1 MNPPLTPLLV
11 LLGLPWIL
19 TACVPQRESVR
30 EITFSLWG
38 ATEQLKAEEAIV
50 AEFEKQHPGIRV
62 RLMPMGAR
70 YLEKLQAMFV
80 GQAAPDVIMIEISM
94 YDNWASRGV
103 LADLTEDLR
112 KITRDHPLLP
122 VPQRAFERNG
132 RFFGIPINCHGHVA
146 YVNLDAFRATGV
158 PLPDETWTWEKLL
171 AQSPLLSRRHGNSL
185 ALTDYALLIPQFP
198 IFLTAEGA
206 TLFDSDSL
214 PTRVTA
220 DQPAVHRAFDLVRRL
235 QASGCAVPPE
245 VQSDQGD
252 FQLFR
257 DGRLAVYFAGRWIV
271 PELLGKTSFAW
282 DVFSVPAG
290 TAGSVTVHGGT
301 VLSVWS
307 KSRHPEEARA
317 FVRFYASQ
325 DGARRSMLA
334 GRYAPVY
341 ADLAFQPE
349 FLSLA
354 PPRNM
359 RKFSETMGEGRAR
372 LPYYGP
378 GMGQVGDILLGRA
391 GQALVQPEIPV
402 SEIVRGLCFDLQ
414 RWLDQPRSTYPREV
428 P

>member
-1 MNPPLTPLLV
+1 RLANIFFPGGIGSGGRHHPLNPPLTPLLV

-257 DGRLAVYFAGRWIV
+257 DGRLAVYFAGRWIS
-271 PELLGKTSFAW
+271 PEYAKIFRNDGGGSGAAALLRSGHGSGRRY
-282 DVFSVPAG
+282 SPG
-290 TAGSVTVHGGT
+290 T
-301 VLSVWS
+301 
-307 KSRHPEEARA
+307 
-317 FVRFYASQ
+317 
-325 DGARRSMLA
+325 
-334 GRYAPVY
+334 
-341 ADLAFQPE
+341 
-349 FLSLA
+349 
-354 PPRNM
+354 
-359 RKFSETMGEGRAR
+359 
-372 LPYYGP
+372 
-378 GMGQVGDILLGRA
+378 GRA
-391 GQALVQPEIPV
+391 GAG
-402 SEIVRGLCFDLQ
+402 SAGNSR
-414 RWLDQPRSTYPREV
+414 
-428 P
+428 

>member
-1 MNPPLTPLLV
+1 
-11 LLGLPWIL
+11 
-19 TACVPQRESVR
+19 VPQRESVR

-38 ATEQLKAEEAIV
+38 ATEQLKAEEAIA

-112 KITRDHPLLP
+112 EITRDHPLLP

-132 RFFGIPINCHGHVA
+132 RFFGLPINCHGHVA

-171 AQSPLLSRRHGNSL
+171 AQSPQLSRRHGNSS

-220 DQPAVHRAFDLVRRL
+220 DQPAVHRAFDLIRRL
-235 QASGCAVPPE
+235 QASGCVVPPA

-307 KSRHPEEARA
+307 KSRYPEEARA
-317 FVRFYASQ
+317 FVRFYASR
-325 DGARRSMLA
+325 DGARRSIIA
-334 GRYAPVY
+334 GRYAPVF
-341 ADLAFQPE
+341 ADLAFRPD
-349 FLSLA
+349 FLSLV
-354 PPRNM
+354 PPRNI
-359 RKFSETMGEGRAR
+359 RKFSETMEEGMAR

-378 GMGQVGDILLGRA
+378 GMGQVGDIVLARA
-391 GQALVQPEIPV
+391 EQAPLH
-402 SEIVRGLCFDLQ
+402 SEVNQ
-414 RWLDQPRSTYPREV
+414 RRKISGATAACQQTSPRLRPSSVHSTD
-428 P
+428 